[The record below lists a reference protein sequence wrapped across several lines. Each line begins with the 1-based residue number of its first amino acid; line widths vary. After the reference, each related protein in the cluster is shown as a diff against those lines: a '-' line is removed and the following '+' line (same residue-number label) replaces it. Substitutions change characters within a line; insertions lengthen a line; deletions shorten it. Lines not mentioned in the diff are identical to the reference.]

1 MRRGGHPILGAIV
14 GFFLFLFIAIHLV
27 LFGVISTYSNVV
39 SILAIAGIVV
49 GFLWGWRAP
58 FRRDRVVETRSSTS
72 PCRRHPPT
80 PWSKPPHPHPEPL
93 RPFHPLRVKRS
104 RWHHFPSSED

>member
-14 GFFLFLFIAIHLV
+14 GFLLFLFIANDLV

-58 FRRDRVVETRSSTS
+58 FRRDRVVETRYVDESM
-72 PCRRHPPT
+72 PP
-80 PWSKPPHPHPEPL
+80 PPPDAMVEAPP
-93 RPFHPLRVKRS
+93 PP
-104 RWHHFPSSED
+104 P

>member
-14 GFFLFLFIAIHLV
+14 GFLLFLFIAIDLV

-49 GFLWGWRAP
+49 GFLWGWWSPIKRVHVGMTRRIDEPMLPPPPPEDIVDAP
-58 FRRDRVVETRSSTS
+58 Q
-72 PCRRHPPT
+72 PP
-80 PWSKPPHPHPEPL
+80 PPG
-93 RPFHPLRVKRS
+93 
-104 RWHHFPSSED
+104 

>member
-14 GFFLFLFIAIHLV
+14 GFLLFLFIAIDLV

-49 GFLWGWRAP
+49 GFLWGWWAP
-58 FRRDRVVETRSSTS
+58 FRRDAVVRTRFVDESM
-72 PCRRHPPT
+72 PP
-80 PWSKPPHPHPEPL
+80 PPPDAIVEAPP
-93 RPFHPLRVKRS
+93 PPG
-104 RWHHFPSSED
+104 